1 MQRKGGIGI
10 GSHLPLL
17 VHRIAGLHQM
27 VHISN
32 QMIIRRRL
40 GLLQQF
46 GILLRILAYPYPLV
60 KSTPALFNFL
70 MISCGLYVYHEII

>member
-32 QMIIRRRL
+32 QMIIRRRWACFNSSASFTDTCISL
-40 GLLQQF
+40 SPCKINTG
-46 GILLRILAYPYPLV
+46 
-60 KSTPALFNFL
+60 TFNFL

>member
-46 GILLRILAYPYPLV
+46 GIFYGYLHILIPL
-60 KSTPALFNFL
+60 
-70 MISCGLYVYHEII
+70 